1 MLQKLITAAFVLL
14 FITSNAQYKNDNVLF
29 KTVDPSDL
37 CAALLKSKG
46 YLLLDVRSKGE
57 YSDTSA
63 FGINMGHLKDAV
75 NINVRELGNRLSE
88 INNYKD
94 KPVFVYCSHSQR
106 SRRASKMLADSGF
119 SNIYNI
125 NGGMTALYFTNVN
138 EKECLKSMIITS
150 NQYKIVS
157 PTYVCNRL
165 SAKSNDVYLL
175 DVRSDSAYRHIST
188 DDKENAY
195 GYLKGSVNI
204 PFAVLGEKVSSIP
217 KDKEIII
224 ADLYGH
230 DAAEA
235 AKLLLANGFSRVSTL
250 IEGIDHW
257 LDEEDNQLSC
267 KNSLYVSPVNYKILS
282 GEEINVYTKAHP
294 AALMLDIRTNDE
306 FANKAKENYKNVG
319 HINGATHIP
328 LDELSNRMNEIE
340 NYKNEEVLVYAFSN
354 NTIAYTA
361 AKKLSDAGFKKISVL
376 AGGIFGIRWTA
387 ANVKG
392 KASLKDLVVDV
403 PEENW

>member
-1 MLQKLITAAFVLL
+1 MLQKVMTAAIVFLSL
-14 FITSNAQYKNDNVLF
+14 ISNAQYKNDNVLF

-57 YSDTSA
+57 YADTSA
-63 FGINMGHLKDAV
+63 FGINMGHFKDAV
-75 NINVRELGNRLSE
+75 NINVRELGGRLAE
-88 INNYKD
+88 IKDYKD

-119 SNIYNI
+119 TNVNNI
-125 NGGMTALYFTNVN
+125 NGGLTAFYFSNMN
-138 EKECLKSMIITS
+138 EKDCMKSMIITS
-150 NQYKIVS
+150 NQYKIIS
-157 PTYVCNRL
+157 PTYVCNRI
-165 SAKSNDVYLL
+165 SSKPADVYLL
-175 DVRSDSAYRHIST
+175 DVRPDSAYRHISL

-195 GYLKGSVNI
+195 GSLKGSVNI
-204 PFAVLGEKVSSIP
+204 PLALLNVKLSFIP

-224 ADLYGH
+224 SDLYGH
-230 DAAEA
+230 DAADA
-235 AKLLLANGFSRVSTL
+235 AKVLLTNGYGRVSAM

-257 LDEEDNQLSC
+257 IDEEDNQLHC

-282 GEEINVYTKAHP
+282 GEEINVYLNAHP
-294 AALMLDIRTNDE
+294 SALILDVRTTEE
-306 FANKAKENYKNVG
+306 FNNKAKETFRNTGRIKGAINIPANDLTNRMDEIEKYKNDD
-319 HINGATHIP
+319 ILIY
-328 LDELSNRMNEIE
+328 M
-340 NYKNEEVLVYAFSN
+340 FSN
-354 NTIAYTA
+354 NTLAYTA
-361 AKKLSDAGFKKISVL
+361 AKKLSEVGFKKVTVL

-392 KASLKDLVVDV
+392 KASFKNFVEGV